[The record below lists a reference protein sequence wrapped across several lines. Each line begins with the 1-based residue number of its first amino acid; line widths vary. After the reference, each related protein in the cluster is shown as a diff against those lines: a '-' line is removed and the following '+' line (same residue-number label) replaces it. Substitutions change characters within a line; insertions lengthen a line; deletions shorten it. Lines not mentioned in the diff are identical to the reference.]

1 MRKSFLYL
9 AFLLF
14 FCEISFA
21 GVNVASDKLATLGTP
36 NDESLSL
43 KMFELTGT
51 REISSAVLNW
61 KIITTEAVDY
71 FEIERSVNN
80 GAYITIAA
88 IHQSVYLNELQS
100 LNYTDNIYG
109 ITAEKFTYRIKIIS
123 LSNKTKYSNVSV
135 IHQNQLKHLLAIA
148 PNQAKDYVN
157 VGFYSARNTTV
168 EIKVLNSEGK
178 KIYTQKQ
185 PAYTGNNTVKLLNL
199 SSYPE
204 GQYTIQIK
212 LNGEI
217 TSGKLML
224 FTYL

>member
-1 MRKSFLYL
+1 V
-9 AFLLF
+9 LLF

-21 GVNVASDKLATLGTP
+21 EANVAMDKASGPCRP
-36 NDESLSL
+36 NNDGALNL

-61 KIITTEAVDY
+61 KIITDEMVDY
-71 FEIERSVNN
+71 FEIERSINN

-109 ITAEKFTYRIKIIS
+109 ITAEKFTYRVKIIS

-135 IHQNQLKHLLAIA
+135 IHQSQQKRLLAIA

-178 KIYTQKQ
+178 KIYFQKQ

-204 GQYTIQIK
+204 GQYIIQIK
-212 LNGEI
+212 LNGET
-217 TSGKLML
+217 TSGKVML
-224 FTYL
+224 FTYQ